1 MIRKIEQEI
10 AVTMDGAK
18 AGANRPAAAQGS
30 ANGKTAYDRLSRAD
44 STLSGDQRFIGRC
57 KRCGKTRKI
66 EGRIATGHKVPE
78 MGGGADYV
86 VQDGDGALWTTADMG
101 TNPSKVW
108 APCGDHHVALHRVIE
123 GRKASK
129 HQCGARC
136 TSATGPNCD
145 CRCRGENHGRDC

>member
-1 MIRKIEQEI
+1 MSKNVEQEI
-10 AVTMDGAK
+10 VETLDGAGVGTDRATTMK
-18 AGANRPAAAQGS
+18 S
-30 ANGKTAYDRLSRAD
+30 ANGKTTYDRLSSSG
-44 STLSGDQRFIGRC
+44 STMTGDHRFIGRC

-66 EGRIATGHKVPE
+66 EGEILIAHSPE
-78 MGGGADYV
+78 IHDYIVRDRGG
-86 VQDGDGALWTTADMG
+86 QIWTTADMG

-108 APCGDHHVALHRVIE
+108 AKCGDHHVALHRVVE

-145 CRCRGENHGRDC
+145 CRCRGENHGRNC